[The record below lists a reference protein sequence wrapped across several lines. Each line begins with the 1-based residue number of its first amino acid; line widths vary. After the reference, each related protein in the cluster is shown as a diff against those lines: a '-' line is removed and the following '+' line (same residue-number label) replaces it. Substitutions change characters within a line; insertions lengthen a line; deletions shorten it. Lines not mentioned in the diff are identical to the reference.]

1 MLDPHQEPQISQRIT
16 NLKTFI
22 DDLPE
27 KVKGVKDLFKNEF
40 RNLREISVED
50 DWNQLFRLLVDTF
63 TTLKFGVQML
73 GIVYK
78 TLPATPSGS
87 GYPPSSP
94 NPTTTPFL
102 RFEPRSGGDVES
114 RLTPVREEIRVL
126 KTFFTSLS
134 KSIDQLATS
143 SSLSRKDNV
152 ENKKTFHKTLELLR
166 DFRQQNQKDLTILK
180 KQIKFLYQKCLFL
193 FLYLNLNK
201 DNKDKVT
208 PTLQILDDLTN
219 YGQELT
225 MSKEKIYQHLDG
237 QQYDPKYDQP
247 TDTLYDLVLSQKIF
261 TAREISKLIVE
272 YTQCVQHIEQK
283 PEDTECMEHINDAKD
298 IGLED
303 NDIIKDINGEDTTNK
318 ALHYIFS
325 AVTIFLL
332 LI

>member
-1 MLDPHQEPQISQRIT
+1 MLEPDQDPQISQRIT

-22 DDLPE
+22 DELPE
-27 KVKGVKDLFKNEF
+27 KVKEVKDLFKNEF
-40 RNLREISVED
+40 GNLRGISLKD
-50 DWNQLFRLLVDTF
+50 DFNKLFGVLVDTF

-87 GYPPSSP
+87 GNPPSSP

-143 SSLSRKDNV
+143 SSLSSKDN
-152 ENKKTFHKTLELLR
+152 EESKKTFHKTLELLR

-201 DNKDKVT
+201 DNKDKGT
-208 PTLQILDDLTN
+208 STMQILDDLTN

-225 MSKEKIYQHLDG
+225 KSKEEIYQDLDD
-237 QQYDPKYDQP
+237 QQHDPQHDPQHDQP

-283 PEDTECMEHINDAKD
+283 PEDTECMER
-298 IGLED
+298 
-303 NDIIKDINGEDTTNK
+303 INGEDTTNK